1 MKRKIILGAV
11 ILVVVAGAILGYV
24 LVKGGK
30 SGDVKYRTEALAKGD
45 IEALVVTSGTIN
57 PINIVDV
64 GSQVSGKISKLYV
77 DFNSQVKA
85 GQVVAELDRDLLT
98 AKVDQNQSNYESSV
112 ASLDRAKTTLDNL
125 DKKYKR
131 ALELFQK
138 NQVSL
143 EEKEA
148 AEANYL
154 GAKSDVVTARSRV
167 SQAKSQLDSSKVDL
181 SYAIIKSPIDG
192 VVITRSVNAGQTVAA
207 SFQAPVLFKVATDL
221 TKMRVECSVDETD
234 IGKMK
239 EGQACRFT
247 VSAFPNET
255 FNGIVTQVRYSPET
269 VQNVVT
275 YTTVVNADNPELK
288 LRPGMTATVSI
299 VVGEARGVL
308 RIPNAAMRFTPNLAQ
323 DKLEAIMKEA
333 GMETRGQRGQR
344 GQTGQ
349 AGGAPGAGQ
358 AQGGPNFQA
367 GGQGGQSGLS
377 QRLQANMQAMARN
390 RQRQAGVVWAIDEQG
405 KMKPF
410 MVRTGITDN
419 TYSELTR
426 GEIKEGMKIIL
437 GEETPTSG
445 SASANKQQGPG
456 MGGPGRMMFIGR

>member
-1 MKRKIILGAV
+1 MKRKMILGAA
-11 ILVVVAGAILGYV
+11 ILVVAAGAILGYV

-45 IEALVVTSGTIN
+45 IEALVVTSGTVN

-64 GSQVSGKISKLYV
+64 GSQVSGKIAKLYV
-77 DFNSQVKA
+77 DFNSQVKT
-85 GQVVAELDRDLLT
+85 GQIVAELDRDLLA

-125 DKKYKR
+125 EKKYKR

-154 GAKSDVVTARSRV
+154 GAKSDLVTAQSRV

-181 SYAIIKSPIDG
+181 SYAIIRSPIDG
-192 VVITRSVNAGQTVAA
+192 VVITRSVNEGQTVAA

-234 IGKMK
+234 IGKVR
-239 EGQACRFT
+239 EGQHCRFT
-247 VSAFPNET
+247 VSAYPNET
-255 FNGIVTQVRYSPET
+255 FDGVVTQVRYSPET

-308 RIPNAAMRFTPNLAQ
+308 RIPNAAMRFTPNLPQ
-323 DKLEAIMKEA
+323 DKLEAIMKEM
-333 GMETRGQRGQR
+333 GMQARGQRQAGQGGSAQQGAGQG
-344 GQTGQ
+344 GQTP
-349 AGGAPGAGQ
+349 GGAPA
-358 AQGGPNFQA
+358 NTQA
-367 GGQGGQSGLS
+367 GGQGGQLS
-377 QRLQANMQAMARN
+377 QRIQANLQAIARN
-390 RQRQAGVVWAIDEQG
+390 RQRQGGVVWVLDETG

-419 TYSELTR
+419 SYSELVR
-426 GEIKEGMKIIL
+426 GEVKEGMKIIL
-437 GEETPTSG
+437 GEETPSTGTS
-445 SASANKQQGPG
+445 ATRQQQGP